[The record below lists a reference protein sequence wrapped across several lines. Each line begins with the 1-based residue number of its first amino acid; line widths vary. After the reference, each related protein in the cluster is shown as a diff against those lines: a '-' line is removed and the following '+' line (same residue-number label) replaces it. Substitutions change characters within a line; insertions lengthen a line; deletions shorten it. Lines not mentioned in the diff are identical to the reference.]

1 MASFLYQ
8 HGRQPKIYIDLPSK
22 GKYYDETV
30 VQDAQYTQI
39 PVFGMNTMDE
49 LMLKTP
55 DALFS
60 GEATASIIRSCIPYI
75 KDPWKIVSFDLDH
88 LLIAIRIA
96 TSGETLEF
104 TTSCPH
110 CATEADYNV
119 NIVDWLDIFR
129 NKNLIYEH
137 TIKGLQVILKP
148 LTYRTATEHAKEIYK
163 IQRDFQT
170 LNLAQQSTESASRLT
185 QLNKMMNSLNL
196 EMTISHVAAISNS
209 EEIEKDS
216 SIIIEFLKNT
226 EADFYKQL
234 AEHVK
239 EMNNNWSL
247 PKLQLQCISAECEKH
262 FEKEMNMDYSSFF
275 VKIS

>member
-30 VQDAQYTQI
+30 IQDQQYTEI

-60 GEATASIIRSCIPYI
+60 GEATASIIKSCIPHI
-75 KDPWKIVSFDLDH
+75 KDPWRIVSFDLDH

-104 TTSCPH
+104 TTSCNH
-110 CATEADYNV
+110 CATESDYTV

-129 NKNLIYEH
+129 NKNLVYEH
-137 TIKGLQVILKP
+137 TIKGLQIILKP
-148 LTYRTATEHAKEIYK
+148 LTYRIATEHAKEIYK
-163 IQRDFQT
+163 IQREFQT
-170 LNLAQQSTESASRLT
+170 LNLSQQTAESEQRLT

-196 EMTISHVAAISNS
+196 EMTISHVAAISNT
-209 EEIEKDS
+209 EEIEKDN
-216 SIIIEFLKNT
+216 SIIAEFLKNT

-234 AEHVK
+234 STHVK
-239 EMNNNWSL
+239 DMNNQWTLPSL
-247 PKLQLQCISAECEKH
+247 KLKCINPECDKQ
-262 FEKEMNMDYSSFF
+262 FEKAMNMDYSSFF